1 MASQLSRIFLL
12 DNKERVCRAENVRCV
27 SGSVAVGHL
36 HQVFLRYIDF
46 GVKTDE
52 WKAMRFWSRVH
63 SFGPNV
69 TH

>member
-36 HQVFLRYIDF
+36 HQVFLGYIDF

-52 WKAMRFWSRVH
+52 
-63 SFGPNV
+63 
-69 TH
+69 